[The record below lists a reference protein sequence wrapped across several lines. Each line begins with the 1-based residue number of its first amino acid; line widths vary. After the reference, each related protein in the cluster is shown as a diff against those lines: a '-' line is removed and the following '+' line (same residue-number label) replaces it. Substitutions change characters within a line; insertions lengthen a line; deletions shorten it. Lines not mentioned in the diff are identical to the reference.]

1 MNEKLLPPDCEALAK
16 MVRQGIPDAEV
27 DVGLYS
33 GDDHFDMRVVSNAF
47 AGKNRVARHKMVYQ
61 ALGDC
66 MRTQIHAL
74 ALKTLTPQEQE

>member
-1 MNEKLLPPDCEALAK
+1 MSERLLPPDCDTLKK

-27 DVGLYS
+27 EVGLYS
-33 GDDHFDMRVVSNAF
+33 GDDHFDMRVVSASF
-47 AGKNRVARHKMVYQ
+47 EGKNRVARHKMVYQ

>member
-1 MNEKLLPPDCEALAK
+1 MNARILPPDCETLKK
-16 MVRQGIPDAEV
+16 MVQQSIPDAKVE
-27 DVGLYS
+27 VGLYS
-33 GDDHFDMRVVSNAF
+33 GDDHFDMCVISNAF
-47 AGKNRVARHKMVYQ
+47 EGKNRVARHKLVYQ